1 MVQAGDDLNL
11 DQEGDEETW
20 KHPTNSYK
28 LEKSKQQKRAVRCG
42 GGGA

>member
-1 MVQAGDDLNL
+1 MVQAGDDLDL

-28 LEKSKQQKRAVRCG
+28 LEIKTTKRAVRCG
-42 GGGA
+42 GGRA